1 MHASNEL
8 TGNAGAWLAVGVAI
22 GLASS
27 SPMTSNP
34 PSRSL
39 LVEAAILSLLPRLLS
54 FLPPANVPF
63 LPSMDFRPEKP
74 VAPPLVGVPTL
85 VDDPLVRAC
94 GRGEKSDGFDAA
106 EDNRRSIRDA
116 VD

>member
-1 MHASNEL
+1 
-8 TGNAGAWLAVGVAI
+8 
-22 GLASS
+22 
-27 SPMTSNP
+27 
-34 PSRSL
+34 
-39 LVEAAILSLLPRLLS
+39 
-54 FLPPANVPF
+54 
-63 LPSMDFRPEKP
+63 MDFRPEKP
-74 VAPPLVGVPTL
+74 VVPPLVGVPTL